1 MKSSTFSRLA
11 AFAIIAGICILPAL
25 ASEKVPASFND
36 FKGSWTG
43 NGVLSLTGGA
53 IESLKCKAY
62 YTPQNKGQGLGIAIR
77 CASPSSALELRAAL
91 TSSGDKIN
99 GSWEER
105 TYNASGNVSGGFAE
119 KQIDLAIKGGAFN
132 GSMRVTMDGSNQKV
146 AIETEGIALKGIKLS
161 LTRLKDTSGT

>member
-1 MKSSTFSRLA
+1 MKSSTFSRFA

-36 FKGSWTG
+36 FTGSWSG
-43 NGVLSLTGGA
+43 SGVLSLTGGNV
-53 IESLKCKAY
+53 ESLKCKAY

-91 TSSGDKIN
+91 TASADKIS

-105 TYNASGNVSGGFAE
+105 TYNAAGNVSGGFGD
-119 KQIDLAIKGGAFN
+119 KRIDLAIKGGAFN
-132 GSMRVTMDGSNQKV
+132 GSMRVVMDGPNQKI
-146 AIETEGIALKGIKLS
+146 AIETEGIALKGINLS
-161 LTRLKDTSGT
+161 LTRLQDASGA